1 MHRHGRSKHALLCLA
16 SFLCRF
22 LHLSTTYE
30 LRNFPFY
37 INVREKRKSNKKYG
51 QSRDTGNIVHKI
63 QDGDKHNNEK
73 KTQHRKL
80 KRLATPALQ

>member
-37 INVREKRKSNKKYG
+37 INVREKRKSNKKKWAV
-51 QSRDTGNIVHKI
+51 QRHWQHCAQDTGRR
-63 QDGDKHNNEK
+63 Q
-73 KTQHRKL
+73 TQ
-80 KRLATPALQ
+80 Q